1 MGKQGSFGY
10 VAASLRGAATPLRM
24 THCGEAGVLRFA
36 QDDILFVKTGTGGL
50 VPLRELSYCLG
61 DLRQLGVG
69 GAALQPQFVID
80 GGSAADHGSGGN
92 VVGDA
97 ALGDGDGAVSDFDV
111 AGDAYLSRQD
121 DVVAYVGCAG

>member
-1 MGKQGSFGY
+1 
-10 VAASLRGAATPLRM
+10 M

-36 QDDILFVKTGTGGL
+36 QDDILFVKTGTGDL
-50 VPLRELSYCLG
+50 VPLRELSYCFGELG
-61 DLRQLGVG
+61 EFGVG
-69 GAALQPQFVID
+69 GAALQPLFVID
-80 GGSAADHGSGGN
+80 GGGAADHGSGGD

-97 ALGDGDGAVSDFDV
+97 ALRDGDGAVSDFDV